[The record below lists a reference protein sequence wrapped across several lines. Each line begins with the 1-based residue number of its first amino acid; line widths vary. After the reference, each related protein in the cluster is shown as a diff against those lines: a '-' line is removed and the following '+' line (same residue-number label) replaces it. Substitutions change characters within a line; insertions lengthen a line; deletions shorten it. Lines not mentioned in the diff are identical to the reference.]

1 MSGKE
6 TEGSSSKIQ
15 DSLVIIKEKKK
26 TEIKKILVITLIFLK
41 N

>member
-6 TEGSSSKIQ
+6 AEGSSSKIQ